1 MRKKKR
7 AEKELTAD
15 RWKRG
20 GIVAALFAALAVF
33 AVMLQLEKNT
43 LTKYERGDI
52 FVAVKEIPK
61 GQMVTAENREQY
73 FVQKQLDRSCI
84 PETALCSPEEAEG
97 LAAAFDIAAGTLL
110 TAEMF
115 ESLDEI
121 LGEMENPVIA
131 GFKADD
137 LYQVVGGVLRAGDR
151 IHIYRILDEAEA
163 ETEGTFAAAGGSAG
177 EYLGEYSEE
186 YSMETE
192 NLSEDGRMWYAADD
206 SAGKEEETHRTA
218 GKRAALIWENVY
230 VQDVF
235 DQSGNRIQSGD
246 TETGAQ
252 RVNVYLDK
260 ADVEAFYAEL
270 AAGTLRVVKDCK

>member
-7 AEKELTAD
+7 EEKELTAD

-73 FVQKQLDRSCI
+73 FVRKQLDRSCI
-84 PETALCSPEEAEG
+84 PETALCSPEQAEG

-115 ESLDEI
+115 EGLDEI

-151 IHIYRILDEAEA
+151 IHIYRIADEEES
-163 ETEGTFAAAGGSAG
+163 ETEQPLAAAGSFAG
-177 EYLGEYSEE
+177 EYSPEAEK
-186 YSMETE
+186 
-192 NLSEDGRMWYAADD
+192 LSEDGEIWYETE
-206 SAGKEEETHRTA
+206 SGAGEKEEARRTT
-218 GKRAALIWENVY
+218 GKRALLIWENVY